1 MWSLFPSHNS
11 HFLISVNSIPAI
23 PYTYEPDGLQRQP
36 ASTMPDE
43 TPDKDSLLY
52 LIGLC
57 RRQAQETHQD
67 HTYFDFLDEL
77 EGEVPTLG
85 PESRRHALISIACF
99 RSLIHGKQPGA
110 PLTRIRMG
118 NAEAAAL
125 RIAFYRCLPV
135 ALVLGSY
142 TSGFYW
148 ICRPSDDPRL
158 STLVRPLSDPE
169 RWLNIVRDGTT
180 RLKFAMHL
188 KWYMGFM
195 RNDLAPPFA
204 HLAAQLEA
212 QTTSAIVATC
222 GGHGLIRLPGHAPHR
237 PCPIESFYAALGFM
251 TPSQPEPTTGLPQD
265 WHIGTPIPSPRTYP
279 QVYDE
284 ISTFFDTERLP
295 TKIAF
300 THGNLTRENILCDEE
315 GGIVEIIGWE
325 YAGWLPAWWERGHF
339 WGACPAEIMSLMA
352 ESPRATQG
360 NISGT
365 TDFDGVDDE
374 NITVEEVQK
383 DSTLENPQPEGDPL
397 VSSTEESFVS
407 RKRSGEA
414 LDVHYNWDEGYSEIQ
429 ELPAALQQGRDRIQR
444 LQEMLEAEEFD
455 EEKFYEELHDA
466 ESAEED
472 IDALWS
478 RYLQSISSHEE
489 DTLDFVWYWLLHKVG
504 VFDDDGFKADHESIC
519 TIMNAWH
526 DKGVTSKYQPSCTL
540 TKEEHTA
547 TQPA

>member
-1 MWSLFPSHNS
+1 
-11 HFLISVNSIPAI
+11 
-23 PYTYEPDGLQRQP
+23 
-36 ASTMPDE
+36 MPDE
-43 TPDKDSLLY
+43 TPDEDSLHY

-57 RRQAQETHQD
+57 RHQAKETHQD

-77 EGEVPTLG
+77 EGVVPTLG
-85 PESRRHALISIACF
+85 PESRRHALISLACF

-110 PLTRIRMG
+110 PLTRVRMG

-169 RWLNIVRDGTT
+169 RWLSIVRDGTA

-195 RNDLAPPFA
+195 RNDLAPPIA
-204 HLAAQLEA
+204 QLAAQLEA

-222 GGHGLIRLPGHAPHR
+222 GDHGLIRLPDRAPHR
-237 PCPIESFYAALGFM
+237 PCSIESFYAALGFM
-251 TPSQPEPTTGLPQD
+251 TLSQPEPTTGLPQD
-265 WHIGTPIPSPRTYP
+265 WHIGTPTPSPRTYP

-284 ISTFFDTERLP
+284 ISAFFDTERLP

-300 THGNLTRENILCDEE
+300 THGNLTRDNILCDEE

-339 WGACPAEIMSLMA
+339 WGACPAEIMSVMP

-360 NISGT
+360 NVSGT
-365 TDFDGVDDE
+365 TDFDSVDDE
-374 NITVEEVQK
+374 NITVEEVRK
-383 DSTLENPQPEGDPL
+383 DSTLENPQPSKEEGSIL
-397 VSSTEESFVS
+397 RE
-407 RKRSGEA
+407 EA
-414 LDVHYNWDEGYSEIQ
+414 LDDHFDWDEGYCEIQ
-429 ELPAALQQGRDRIQR
+429 ELAAALQQDRDRIQR
-444 LQEMLEAEEFD
+444 LQEMLDAEEFD
-455 EEKFYEELHDA
+455 EEKFNEELDDGGFD
-466 ESAEED
+466 EEE
-472 IDALWS
+472 IDALWCW
-478 RYLQSISSHEE
+478 YLQSISPHDE
-489 DTLDFVWYWLLHKVG
+489 DTLDLVWYWLLHKVG
-504 VFDDDGFKADHESIC
+504 VFDDDGFKADHELIC
-519 TIMNAWH
+519 TIMKAWH
-526 DKGVTSKYQPSCTL
+526 DKGIASKYQPSYTL
-540 TKEEHTA
+540 AVGEHPP